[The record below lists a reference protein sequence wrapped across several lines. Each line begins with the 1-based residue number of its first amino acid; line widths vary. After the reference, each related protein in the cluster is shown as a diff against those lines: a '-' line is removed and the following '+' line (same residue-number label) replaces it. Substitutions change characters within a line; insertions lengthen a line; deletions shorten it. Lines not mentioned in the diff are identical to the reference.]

1 MDPSL
6 LHSIGGAFHT
16 YLHDFS
22 NGAGLALHSAHNALF
37 IILNPMRMLYLF
49 AGVCMGLAL
58 GILPGIGGIAGTAL
72 LLPFTYDLDPPTAF
86 ALLLGLGAT
95 TTTADPIAAILFGAP
110 GHAASA
116 ATTLDGYPMTRR
128 GEAGRALGAS
138 YMAALIGG
146 LFGALLMAIALPVM
160 RPIILYIGS
169 PELLAI
175 AVFGISMVAVLSGN
189 APLRGLTFAC
199 FGMMLRMIG
208 TDPQSG
214 TLRWTMGTLYLWDGL
229 PLVPLTLGIFA
240 LPELCDL
247 AIGRMAVVQA
257 GQTLDTKTGML
268 LGIKDCIDNWF
279 LILRCSWIG
288 SAMGAIP
295 GIGASVIDWISY
307 GHALKTEK
315 DAAKTFGTGD
325 VRGVI
330 AAESA
335 TNAREGGALVPT
347 VAFGVPASAGMAILL
362 GAFLIHGLVPGP
374 DMLTKHLDLTY
385 SMVWSIAIA
394 NILGS
399 GLCFAFSGQLA
410 KIATLRYTLFMP
422 AVLSLV
428 YIGAFE
434 ATRNWGDLFS
444 LLFFG
449 VLGWAMK
456 HFRWPRPP
464 FVLGFIL
471 GEPIERYMFIS
482 IERYGVGWMIKPFVL
497 VMFALAA
504 FSLLGPLIQD
514 IRAHG
519 GPRKMLSQWGHP
531 VFSTDN
537 LFPAALL
544 ILFIVMLSQ
553 SFDWA
558 FAARIVPTIVGIG
571 AILFCGLGLANDI
584 LGVHARAAAAEAAA
598 AGGGESKGPHRIH
611 MDIVSKTSH
620 LPGIVV
626 LIRGFAFFGWMISF
640 MAVMAVI
647 GLIPT
652 VPIFIVLFMRTE
664 ALEYMARAIAVC
676 FSFCLRMLGLGAVA
690 RRLDEQSIGPLIRA
704 QARKRAMSPE
714 PWRIVIPMAAVV
726 VLLIYVVFDQL
737 LAIPWPPTLLG
748 TFFPVLKAIPSV

>member
-1 MDPSL
+1 METDM
-6 LHSIGGAFHT
+6 
-16 YLHDFS
+16 
-22 NGAGLALHSAHNALF
+22 LHSAWHALL
-37 IILNPMRMLYLF
+37 IILDPIRMMYLF
-49 AGVCMGLAL
+49 GGVCMGLSL

-72 LLPFTYDLDPPTAF
+72 LLPFTYNLDPPTAF

-146 LFGALLMAIALPVM
+146 LFGALLMAVALPVL

-169 PELLAI
+169 PELLGV

-189 APLRGLTFAC
+189 APLRGLTAAC
-199 FGMMLRMIG
+199 FGMMLSMIG

-214 TLRWTMGTLYLWDGL
+214 TLRWTMGSLYLWDGL

-247 AIGRMAVVQA
+247 AIGRQAVVQE
-257 GQTLDTKTGML
+257 GMTLDTKTGML
-268 LGIKDCIDNWF
+268 LGVKDCLDNWF

-288 SAMGAIP
+288 AAMGAIP

-307 GHALKTEK
+307 GHALRTEK
-315 DAAKTFGTGD
+315 GAAETFGTGD

-347 VAFGVPASAGMAILL
+347 VAFGVPSSAGMAILL

-374 DMLTKHLDLTY
+374 EMLTKHLDITY

-422 AVLSLV
+422 GVLSLI

-434 ATRNWGDLFS
+434 ASRNWGDVFS
-444 LLFFG
+444 LMFFG
-449 VLGWAMK
+449 MLGWAMK

-464 FVLGFIL
+464 LVLGFIL
-471 GEPIERYMFIS
+471 GDVIERYMFIS
-482 IERYGVGWMIKPFVL
+482 IERYGISWMLRPVVV
-497 VMFALAA
+497 VMFILAGM
-504 FSLLGPLIQD
+504 SLLRPLLQD
-514 IRAHG
+514 VRSHG
-519 GPRKMLSQWGHP
+519 GLKNMVSQWGHP
-531 VFSTDN
+531 QFAVNN
-537 LFPAALL
+537 LFSAGLLCLFAA
-544 ILFIVMLSQ
+544 MLVE
-553 SFDWA
+553 SFQWA
-558 FAARIVPTIVGIG
+558 FAARIIPTIVGTG
-571 AILFCGLGLANDI
+571 AVLFCALSLVNDVFGLHERN
-584 LGVHARAAAAEAAA
+584 
-598 AGGGESKGPHRIH
+598 GGGATAAKSQKIH
-611 MDIVSKTSH
+611 MDIASKTAH
-620 LPGIVV
+620 LPGKIVV
-626 LIRGFAFFGWMISF
+626 ARGFLFFGWMAGF
-640 MAVMAVI
+640 AACMALI

-652 VPIFIVLFMRTE
+652 VPIFITTFMRVE
-664 ALEYMARAIAVC
+664 GR
-676 FSFCLRMLGLGAVA
+676 
-690 RRLDEQSIGPLIRA
+690 
-704 QARKRAMSPE
+704 E
-714 PWRIVIPMAAVV
+714 PWRIVVPMAAAV

-748 TFFPVLKAIPSV
+748 TLLPAFKIIPSV

>member
-1 MDPSL
+1 METDM
-6 LHSIGGAFHT
+6 
-16 YLHDFS
+16 
-22 NGAGLALHSAHNALF
+22 LHSAASALL
-37 IILNPMRMLYLF
+37 IILDPIRMLYLF
-49 AGVCMGLAL
+49 GGVCMGLSL

-72 LLPFTYDLDPPTAF
+72 LLPFTYNLDPPTAF

-146 LFGALLMAIALPVM
+146 LFGAALMAVALPVL

-169 PELLAI
+169 PELLGV

-189 APLRGLTFAC
+189 APLRGLTAAC
-199 FGMMLRMIG
+199 FGMMLSMIG

-214 TLRWTMGTLYLWDGL
+214 TLRWTMDSLYLWDGL

-247 AIGRMAVVQA
+247 AIGRMAIVKE

-268 LGIKDCIDNWF
+268 LGIRDCLENWF

-288 SAMGAIP
+288 AAMGAIP

-307 GHALKTEK
+307 GHALRTEK
-315 DAAKTFGTGD
+315 GAAQTFGTGD

-347 VAFGVPASAGMAILL
+347 VAFGVPSSAGMAILL

-374 DMLTKHLDLTY
+374 EMLTKHLDLTY

-422 AVLSLV
+422 GVLSLI

-434 ATRNWGDLFS
+434 ASRNWGDVFS

-449 VLGWAMK
+449 LLGWAMK

-464 FVLGFIL
+464 LVLGFIL
-471 GEPIERYMFIS
+471 GEVIERYMFIS
-482 IERYGVGWMIKPFVL
+482 IERYGVSWMLRPVVV
-497 VMFALAA
+497 VMFFMAGL
-504 FSLLGPLIQD
+504 SLLRPLLAD
-514 IRAHG
+514 VRSHG
-519 GPRKMLSQWGHP
+519 GLKAMVSQWGHP
-531 VFSTDN
+531 QFAVNN
-537 LFPAALL
+537 LFAAALL
-544 ILFIVMLSQ
+544 CLFVVMLGE
-553 SFDWA
+553 SFEWS
-558 FAARIVPTIVGIG
+558 FAARIIPSIVGTG
-571 AILFCGLGLANDI
+571 AILFCALSLINDVFGLHERQG
-584 LGVHARAAAAEAAA
+584 AAAPG
-598 AGGGESKGPHRIH
+598 AGGQGSQKIH
-611 MDIVSKTSH
+611 MDIASKTAH
-620 LPGIVV
+620 LPGKTI
-626 LIRGFAFFGWMISF
+626 LTRGFLFFGWMAGF
-640 MAVMAVI
+640 AACMALI

-652 VPIFIVLFMRTE
+652 VPVFIISFMRIE
-664 ALEYMARAIAVC
+664 GR
-676 FSFCLRMLGLGAVA
+676 
-690 RRLDEQSIGPLIRA
+690 
-704 QARKRAMSPE
+704 E
-714 PWRIVIPMAAVV
+714 PWKIAIPMAASV

-737 LAIPWPPTLLG
+737 LAIPWPPTLAG
-748 TFFPVLKAIPSV
+748 TLFPVLHAIPSV

>member
-1 MDPSL
+1 MDMDM
-6 LHSIGGAFHT
+6 LHSAANAVVAYWHS
-16 YLHDFS
+16 FS
-22 NGAGLALHSAHNALF
+22 DSGGLALHSAGEALF
-37 IILNPMRMLYLF
+37 IILNPTRMLYLF

-58 GILPGIGGIAGTAL
+58 GILPGIGGVAGTAL
-72 LLPFTYDLDPPTAF
+72 LLPFTYNLDPPTAF

-146 LFGALLMAIALPVM
+146 LFGAALMGIALPVM
-160 RPIILYIGS
+160 RPLILFIGS
-169 PELLAI
+169 PELLGI

-214 TLRWTMGTLYLWDGL
+214 TLRWTMDTLYLWDGL

-247 AIGRMAVVQA
+247 AIGRTAVVQE
-257 GQTLDTKTGML
+257 GQTLDTKSGMIA
-268 LGIKDCIDNWF
+268 GVKDCLEHWF
-279 LILRCSWIG
+279 LILRCSWLG

-307 GHALKTEK
+307 GHALRTEK

-374 DMLTKHLDLTY
+374 EMLTKHLDITY

-399 GLCFAFSGQLA
+399 GLCFLFSGQLA
-410 KIATLRYTLFMP
+410 KVATLRYTLFMP
-422 AVLSLV
+422 GVLSLI

-434 ATRNWGDLFS
+434 ATRNWGDIFS

-449 VLGWAMK
+449 MLGWAMK

-471 GEPIERYMFIS
+471 GDVIERYMFIS
-482 IERYGVGWMIKPFVL
+482 IERYGAAWMLRPFVVIMFVMAGLSL
-497 VMFALAA
+497 VRP
-504 FSLLGPLIQD
+504 LLQD
-514 IRAHG
+514 VRGHG
-519 GPRKMLSQWGHP
+519 GLRKMVSQWGHP
-531 VFSTDN
+531 QFSSDN

-544 ILFIVMLSQ
+544 CLFAVMLSQ
-553 SFDWA
+553 SIGWA
-558 FAARIVPTIVGIG
+558 FAARIIPTIVGSG
-571 AILFCGLGLANDI
+571 AILFCSLSLINEIFGTHERN
-584 LGVHARAAAAEAAA
+584 
-598 AGGGESKGPHRIH
+598 GGTVTGGSQKIH
-611 MDIVSKTSH
+611 MDIASKTAH
-620 LPGIVV
+620 LPAK
-626 LIRGFAFFGWMISF
+626 LILTRGFLFFGWMAGF
-640 MAVMAVI
+640 AACMALI

-652 VPIFIVLFMRTE
+652 VPVFIIAFMR
-664 ALEYMARAIAVC
+664 LEGR
-676 FSFCLRMLGLGAVA
+676 
-690 RRLDEQSIGPLIRA
+690 
-704 QARKRAMSPE
+704 E
-714 PWRIVIPMAAVV
+714 PWKIVIPMAVCVV
-726 VLLIYVVFDQL
+726 ALIYVVFDQL
-737 LAIPWPPTLLG
+737 LAIPWPPTLAGML
-748 TFFPVLKAIPSV
+748 FPALKVIPSV

>member
-1 MDPSL
+1 MDPSV

-22 NGAGLALHSAHNALF
+22 DGAGVALHSAHTALF
-37 IILNPMRMLYLF
+37 IILNPTRMLYLF

-146 LFGALLMAIALPVM
+146 LFGALLMAVALPIM

-169 PELLAI
+169 PELLSI

-257 GQTLDTKTGML
+257 GQTLDTKTGMM
-268 LGIKDCIDNWF
+268 LGIKDCCDNWF

-422 AVLSLV
+422 CVLSLV
-428 YIGAFE
+428 FIGAFE

-444 LLFFG
+444 LMFFG

-482 IERYGVGWMIKPFVL
+482 IERYGVSWMIKPFVL
-497 VMFALAA
+497 VMFGLAA

-514 IRAHG
+514 IRGHG

-553 SFDWA
+553 SFE
-558 FAARIVPTIVGIG
+558 
-571 AILFCGLGLANDI
+571 LGLRRPYRAHDRRHRRHPVLRLWDLANDI
-584 LGVHARAAAAEAAA
+584 LGVHARNAAAA
-598 AGGGESKGPHRIH
+598 AGGEGSGSTGPKRIH

-620 LPGIVV
+620 LPGATVV
-626 LIRGFAFFGWMISF
+626 GRGFQFFGWMAGI
-640 MAVMAVI
+640 MLLMWII
-647 GLIPT
+647 GLIPA
-652 VPIFIVLFMRTE
+652 VPIFIISYMR
-664 ALEYMARAIAVC
+664 LEGR
-676 FSFCLRMLGLGAVA
+676 
-690 RRLDEQSIGPLIRA
+690 E
-704 QARKRAMSPE
+704 K
-714 PWRIVIPMAAVV
+714 WKIVIPMAVCVV
-726 VLLIYVVFDQL
+726 ALIYIVFDQL

-748 TFFPVLKAIPSV
+748 TLFPVLKVIPSV

>member
-1 MDPSL
+1 
-6 LHSIGGAFHT
+6 
-16 YLHDFS
+16 
-22 NGAGLALHSAHNALF
+22 
-37 IILNPMRMLYLF
+37 MLYLF

-58 GILPGIGGIAGTAL
+58 GILPGIGGVAGTAL
-72 LLPFTYDLDPPTAF
+72 LLPFTYNLDAPTAF

-146 LFGALLMAIALPVM
+146 LFGAALMAVALPIM
-160 RPIILYIGS
+160 RPIILFIGS
-169 PELLAI
+169 PELLGI

-214 TLRWTMGTLYLWDGL
+214 TLRWTMDTLYLWDGL

-247 AIGRMAVVQA
+247 AIGRTAVVQE
-257 GQTLDTKTGML
+257 GMVLDTKSGMMA
-268 LGIKDCIDNWF
+268 GIKDCWEHWF

-307 GHALKTEK
+307 GHALRTEK
-315 DAAKTFGTGD
+315 GAAQTFGTGD

-374 DMLTKHLDLTY
+374 EMLTKHLDITY

-410 KIATLRYTLFMP
+410 KVATLRYTLFMP
-422 AVLSLV
+422 GVLSLI

-434 ATRNWGDLFS
+434 ASRNWGDIFS
-444 LLFFG
+444 LMFFG
-449 VLGWAMK
+449 MLGWAMK
-456 HFRWPRPP
+456 HFKWPRPP

-471 GEPIERYMFIS
+471 GDVIERYMFIS
-482 IERYGVGWMIKPFVL
+482 IQRYGISWMLSPSSSSCSSWRGCRCCGRCL
-497 VMFALAA
+497 
-504 FSLLGPLIQD
+504 QD
-514 IRAHG
+514 IRGHG
-519 GPRKMLSQWGHP
+519 GLKEMVSQWGHP
-531 VFSTDN
+531 QFSRQQSVSGG
-537 LFPAALL
+537 AALP
-544 ILFIVMLSQ
+544 V
-553 SFDWA
+553 
-558 FAARIVPTIVGIG
+558 RR
-571 AILFCGLGLANDI
+571 
-584 LGVHARAAAAEAAA
+584 HARRSRSVGRSPPASFRPSSASARSCSARLSLINDVFGLHERN
-598 AGGGESKGPHRIH
+598 GGGVAGRQVAKNPHGHRVQDRAPAHQGHPHPRI
-611 MDIVSKTSH
+611 S
-620 LPGIVV
+620 V
-626 LIRGFAFFGWMISF
+626 LRLDG
-640 MAVMAVI
+640 
-647 GLIPT
+647 GL
-652 VPIFIVLFMRTE
+652 
-664 ALEYMARAIAVC
+664 
-676 FSFCLRMLGLGAVA
+676 
-690 RRLDEQSIGPLIRA
+690 RRLHGADRA
-704 QARKRAMSPE
+704 YSDRAGLHHRLHARWKAASRGRSSSR
-714 PWRIVIPMAAVV
+714 WRPA
-726 VLLIYVVFDQL
+726 
-737 LAIPWPPTLLG
+737 WCC
-748 TFFPVLKAIPSV
+748 

>member
-1 MDPSL
+1 MDTSL
-6 LHSIGGAFHT
+6 LHSVGVALGT
-16 YLHDFS
+16 YGHDFVD
-22 NGAGLALHSAHNALF
+22 GAGLALHSAHNAF
-37 IILNPMRMLYLF
+37 YIILNPMRMFYLF

-72 LLPFTYDLDPPTAF
+72 LLPFTYALDPPTAF

-95 TTTADPIAAILFGAP
+95 TTTADPISAILFGAP

-146 LFGALLMAIALPVM
+146 LFGALLMAVALPIM

-169 PELLAI
+169 PELLSI

-214 TLRWTMGTLYLWDGL
+214 TLRWTMDTLYLWDGL

-247 AIGRMAVVQA
+247 AIGRMAVVQQ

-268 LGIKDCIDNWF
+268 LGIKDCIAHWF

-315 DAAKTFGTGD
+315 DAPKTFGTGD

-399 GLCFAFSGQLA
+399 GLCFAFSGYLA
-410 KIATLRYTLFMP
+410 KVATLRYTLFMP
-422 AVLSLV
+422 GVLSLV
-428 YIGAFE
+428 WIGSFE
-434 ATRNWGDLFS
+434 ASRNWGDLFS
-444 LLFFG
+444 LMFFG
-449 VLGWAMK
+449 MLGWAMK

-482 IERYGVGWMIKPFVL
+482 IERYGVEWLIKPFVL
-497 VMFALAA
+497 VMFAFAA
-504 FSLLGPLIQD
+504 LSLLGPFLQD
-514 IRAHG
+514 IRSHA
-519 GPRKMLSQWGHP
+519 PRSARAQPAAGRFPIRYFVNFWRGLKTTKSGLKVMLTNYGHAQ
-531 VFSTDN
+531 FSVDN
-537 LFPAALL
+537 VFPAALL
-544 ILFIVMLSQ
+544 ILFLVMLSQ

-558 FAARIVPTIVGIG
+558 FAARIVPTIVGVG
-571 AILFCGLGLANDI
+571 AILFCSLSLINDI
-584 LGVHARAAAAEAAA
+584 FGLHERNGVVKAAGA
-598 AGGGESKGPHRIH
+598 AGGTGEVAAGEEADDEPQRPQKIH
-611 MDIVSKTSH
+611 MDIASKTAH
-620 LPGIVV
+620 LPGSVI
-626 LIRGFAFFGWMISF
+626 LSRGFMFFGWMAGF
-640 MAVMAVI
+640 MLVMWII
-647 GLIPT
+647 GLIPA
-652 VPIFIVLFMRTE
+652 VPIFILSYMR
-664 ALEYMARAIAVC
+664 LEGREKWRIAV
-676 FSFCLRMLGLGAVA
+676 
-690 RRLDEQSIGPLIRA
+690 
-704 QARKRAMSPE
+704 
-714 PWRIVIPMAAVV
+714 PMAVCVV
-726 VLLIYVVFDQL
+726 ALIYVVFDQL

-748 TFFPVLKAIPSV
+748 TYFPMLKVIPSV

>member
-1 MDPSL
+1 MDTSL
-6 LHSIGGAFHT
+6 LHSVGVGFHT
-16 YLHDFS
+16 YFHDFTE
-22 NGAGLALHSAHNALF
+22 GAALALHSAHTALF
-37 IILNPMRMLYLF
+37 IILNPVRMLYLF

-146 LFGALLMAIALPVM
+146 LFGAALMAVALPVM

-199 FGMMLRMIG
+199 FGLMLRMIG

-247 AIGRMAVVQA
+247 AIGRMAIVQQ

-268 LGIKDCIDNWF
+268 LGIKDCIEHWF
-279 LILRCSWIG
+279 LILRCSWLG

-307 GHALKTEK
+307 GHALRTEK
-315 DAAKTFGTGD
+315 GAAQTFGTGD

-410 KIATLRYTLFMP
+410 KIAKLRFTLFMP
-422 AVLSLV
+422 AVLSLI

-434 ATRNWGDLFS
+434 ATRSWGDLFS

-471 GEPIERYMFIS
+471 GEPIERYLFIS
-482 IERYGVGWMIKPFVL
+482 IERYGVNWMIKPFVL
-497 VMFALAA
+497 IMFGLAA
-504 FSLLGPLIQD
+504 VSLLGPLVGD
-514 IRAHG
+514 IRNQG
-519 GPRKMLSQWGHP
+519 GLRKMVAHWGRP
-531 VFSTDN
+531 QFSTDN

-544 ILFIVMLSQ
+544 ILFVVMLSQ

-571 AILFCGLGLANDI
+571 ALLFCSLSLINDVFGQHKLGTA
-584 LGVHARAAAAEAAA
+584 VAAD
-598 AGGGESKGPHRIH
+598 AGGGKPQKIH

-620 LPGIVV
+620 LPGVVV
-626 LIRGFAFFGWMISF
+626 LIRGFAFFSWMVSF

-664 ALEYMARAIAVC
+664 ANEWMARSLATC
-676 FSFCLRMLGLGAVA
+676 FTFVVRSCGLGSTAQ
-690 RRLDEQSIGPLIRA
+690 RLNEQSIAPYIRA
-704 QARKRAMSPE
+704 QDRKRAMVPE
-714 PWRIVIPMAAVV
+714 PWKIVIPMATAV

-748 TFFPVLKAIPSV
+748 TLFPVLKAIPSV